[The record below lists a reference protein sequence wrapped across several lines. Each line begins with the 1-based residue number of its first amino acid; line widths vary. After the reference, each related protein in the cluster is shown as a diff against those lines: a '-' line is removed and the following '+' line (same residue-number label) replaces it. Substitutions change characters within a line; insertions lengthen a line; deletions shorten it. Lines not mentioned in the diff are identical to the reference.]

1 VPDYRQSLEFGS
13 FLTPSAGDPA
23 RVVDLAL
30 LSERAGLDLVTIQDH
45 PYQSRFLDTWT
56 LLSWIAARTTTV
68 TVAPNVAN
76 LPLRGPVILA
86 RSAASL
92 DRLSGGRVELGLG
105 SGAFW
110 DAVAANGGPRR
121 SAGQAVTALAD
132 AIAVIR
138 ALWSDE
144 KGGAKVDGEY
154 YSLSGAKRGPA
165 PAHDLGIWVGAYG
178 TRMLGLTGRLAD
190 GWLPSSFAAGPD
202 ILGEMSARVDDAA
215 REAGREPAQI
225 RRLYNVTGTF
235 ADVADGS
242 FLHGPAEVWAEQ
254 LAELTLQHGT
264 STFVLASDAS
274 TDLERFAAEVVPR
287 VRELVAAE
295 RGEWESAISR

>member
-30 LSERAGLDLVTIQDH
+30 VSERAGLDLVTIQDH

-202 ILGEMSARVDDAA
+202 VLGEMSARVDDAA

>member
-1 VPDYRQSLEFGS
+1 VPDYRQPLEFGS

-30 LSERAGLDLVTIQDH
+30 VSERAGLDLVTIQDH

-154 YSLSGAKRGPA
+154 YSLSGSKRGPA

-202 ILGEMSARVDDAA
+202 VLGEMSARVDDAA

>member
-1 VPDYRQSLEFGS
+1 MPDYRQSLEFGS

>member
-1 VPDYRQSLEFGS
+1 MPDYRQSLEFGS

-30 LSERAGLDLVTIQDH
+30 VSERAGLDLVTIQDH

-190 GWLPSSFAAGPD
+190 GWLPSSFAAGSD
-202 ILGEMSARVDDAA
+202 VLGEMSARVDDAA

-274 TDLERFAAEVVPR
+274 TDLERFAAEVAPR